1 MTPTAGPPDAP
12 TVAVIGGGMAG
23 LAAAWELVTGDPP
36 CRVVLIEGSERLGG
50 KIGTE
55 SFAGLD
61 LDTGPDSF
69 LARVP
74 AATDLAREA
83 GLGDDL
89 IAPGTGQ
96 AYLWARGRLRALPT
110 GLVLGVPA
118 DPVALARSDALPRAA
133 VARAALD
140 LVLPGEPVPADED
153 VSVGALIRRRMGRGV
168 QLGLVDPLL
177 GGINAGHTDDLS
189 AAVAAPPL
197 LAAGRR
203 DRSLMRGLRAAGV
216 RGTASGAVVARPT
229 GEPSITPRTV
239 GGSTTAPAGGGGG
252 EGGAVQPPSPGPSP
266 VFLTVRGGLGRL
278 VDALAARI
286 ASGGEVIVGHRALA
300 VESDGQRWVIQL
312 AGGRQVH
319 ADAVVMAAPAP
330 AAADLLRA
338 LCPAASA
345 ALAAIESA
353 SVVLT
358 VMSYATASA
367 TRPLVGS
374 GFLVPRAEGR
384 LLTAAS
390 WVGTKWPHLSQPDRI
405 VVRAS
410 AGRIDDRRPLEVD
423 DTELVE
429 RLHGELAEAMGLR
442 QRPLDVAVH
451 RWADAFPQFAVGHLQ
466 RIAEAE
472 RRLAVDAPG
481 IFLAGAALRG
491 VGLATI
497 VAGARLGAG
506 AARAYARRSAVPPA
520 IGGSGP
526 RSTD

>member
-1 MTPTAGPPDAP
+1 
-12 TVAVIGGGMAG
+12 MAG
-23 LAAAWELVTGDPP
+23 LASAWELVTGNPA
-36 CRVVLIEGSERLGG
+36 CRVVLIEGSGRLGG

-55 SFAGLD
+55 SFAGLE

-83 GLGDDL
+83 GLGEDL
-89 IAPGTGQ
+89 VAPATGQ

-118 DPVALARSDALPRAA
+118 DPIALARSDVLPRSA
-133 VARAALD
+133 VARATLD
-140 LVLPGEPVPADED
+140 LVLPGTPVPADAD
-153 VSVGALIRRRMGRGV
+153 VSVGALVRRRMGRQV

-189 AAVAAPPL
+189 AAVAAPQL

-216 RGTASGAVVARPT
+216 GGSSSGAVITRP
-229 GEPSITPRTV
+229 R
-239 GGSTTAPAGGGGG
+239 GGGGG
-252 EGGAVQPPSPGPSP
+252 ESRTVAPPSPGPSP
-266 VFLTVRGGLGRL
+266 VFLTVRGGLSRL
-278 VDALAARI
+278 VDALGAKVATR
-286 ASGGEVIVGHRALA
+286 GEVALGDRAVAL
-300 VESDGQRWVIQL
+300 VPDGQRWVIRL

-319 ADAVVMAAPAP
+319 ADAVVLAAPAP
-330 AAADLLRA
+330 AAANLLRTIS
-338 LCPAASA
+338 PAVAA
-345 ALAAIESA
+345 ALSSIGSA
-353 SVVLT
+353 SVALT
-358 VMSYATASA
+358 VMSYDATSA

-384 LLTAAS
+384 TLTAAS
-390 WVGTKWPHLSQPDRI
+390 WVGTKWPHLSQPGRI

-410 AGRIDDRRPLEVD
+410 VGRIDDRRFLEID

-442 QRPLDVAVH
+442 RRPLEVAVH
-451 RWADAFPQFAVGHLQ
+451 RWPDAFPQFGVGHLE

-472 RRLAVDAPG
+472 RRLTADAPG
-481 IFLAGAALRG
+481 VILVGAALRG
-491 VGLATI
+491 VGLATV

-506 AARAYARRSAVPPA
+506 AARTHVM
-520 IGGSGP
+520 
-526 RSTD
+526 RSTIPPHGVAPASGQTD